1 MEMEEGRGKKKTG
14 LLIQR
19 RVIFSLVVELL
30 TDVAWQRRERE
41 SEGGRNKWWAWG
53 DGGEEVSEGEQV

>member
-1 MEMEEGRGKKKTG
+1 MEMEEGRGKKKTS

-30 TDVAWQRRERE
+30 TDVAWQRRERVR
-41 SEGGRNKWWAWG
+41 EGGIS
-53 DGGEEVSEGEQV
+53 GGHGETEGRR

>member
-30 TDVAWQRRERE
+30 IDVAWQRRERVR
-41 SEGGRNKWWAWG
+41 EGGIS
-53 DGGEEVSEGEQV
+53 GGHGETEGRR